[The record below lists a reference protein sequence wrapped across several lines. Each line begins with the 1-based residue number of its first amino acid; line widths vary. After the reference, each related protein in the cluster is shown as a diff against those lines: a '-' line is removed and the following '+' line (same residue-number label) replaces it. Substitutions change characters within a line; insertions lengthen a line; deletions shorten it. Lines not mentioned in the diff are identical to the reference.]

1 MIHNNAVDLARK
13 VADEVLAP
21 HAADNDKQGRF
32 STEAVRAIGEMGLLA
47 LSVPSEFG
55 GAGLGPRTFADVVA
69 ILAEADASVG
79 MVYMMHTCATQCYVA
94 GSARSDAAAGALREI
109 AKGTHLS
116 TLAFS
121 EKGSRSHF
129 WAPVSRAERVGDKT
143 RLNAQKSWVT
153 SAGMAA
159 SYVVSS
165 QVPEAK
171 GPTDTAL
178 YLVRKDAGGLRVAA
192 PWDGMGLRANA
203 SSPMTL
209 EACDVE
215 RDALVTEE
223 GGGFKAMLEV
233 VLPWFCL
240 GSAGVALG
248 LCRASV
254 ASTVRHLK
262 TTAFEHM
269 GGAKLGESL
278 PNLRANLAGMQTETD
293 GLAARIAD
301 LVENLEKP
309 SEVTML
315 RVLETKASAGE
326 TAIRVTQDAM
336 RTCGGAAFSRHTG
349 IERFFRDAQAGAVMA
364 PTVEVVRDF
373 IGKALLGIPLF

>member
-1 MIHNNAVDLARK
+1 MVHENVIDAARK
-13 VADEVLAP
+13 VATDVLVPRAP
-21 HAADNDKQGRF
+21 DNDKQARF
-32 STEAVRAIGEMGLLA
+32 STEAVRALGETGLLA
-47 LSVPSEFG
+47 LSVPAHLG
-55 GAGLGPRTFADVVA
+55 GVGLGPRAFAEVVP

-79 MVYMMHTCATQCYVA
+79 MVYMMHICATQCYVA
-94 GSARSDAAAGALREI
+94 GEARSAAATAALREI
-109 AKGTHLS
+109 AKGTHLA

-129 WAPVSRAERVGDKT
+129 WAPISRAVRAGDKT
-143 RLNAQKSWVT
+143 RLSALKSWVT
-153 SAGMAA
+153 SAGMAD

-165 QVPEAK
+165 QVPESK

-178 YLVRKDAGGLRVAA
+178 YLVRKDADGIRVGA
-192 PWDGMGLRANA
+192 PWDGLGLRANA

-209 EACDVE
+209 EACEVGK
-215 RDALVTEE
+215 DALVTEE

-240 GSAGVALG
+240 GSAAVALG

-254 ASTVRHLK
+254 ASTVTHLK

-269 GGAKLGESL
+269 GGAKLGEAL

-293 GLAARIAD
+293 GLAARISD
-301 LVENLEKP
+301 LVEHLEKP
-309 SEVTML
+309 SDATML
-315 RVLETKASAGE
+315 RVLEAKASAGE

>member
-1 MIHNNAVDLARK
+1 MVHDNAIDAARK
-13 VADEVLAP
+13 VAEVLAP
-21 HAADNDKQGRF
+21 RAADNDKKAHF
-32 STEAVRAIGEMGLLA
+32 STEAVCAMGETGLLA
-47 LSVPSEFG
+47 LTVPPELG
-55 GAGLGPRTFADVVA
+55 GAGLGPRAFAQVVA
-69 ILAEADASVG
+69 ILSEADASVG
-79 MVYMMHTCATQCYVA
+79 MVYVMHTCATQCYIA
-94 GSARSDAAAGALREI
+94 GAPRSDAATTALREI
-109 AKGTHLS
+109 AKGTHLA

-129 WAPVSRAERVGDKT
+129 WAPLSRAERVGDRT
-143 RLNAQKSWVT
+143 RLNAHKSWVT
-153 SAGMAA
+153 SAGMAD

-165 QVPEAK
+165 QAPDAK

-178 YLVRKDAGGLRVAA
+178 YLVRKDAGGIRVAA
-192 PWDGMGLRANA
+192 PWDGLGLRANA

-209 EACDVE
+209 EGCEVGK
-215 RDALVTEE
+215 DALVTEE
-223 GGGFKAMLEV
+223 GAGFKAMLEV

-254 ASTVRHLK
+254 ASTVTHLR

-269 GGAKLGESL
+269 GGVKLGEAL
-278 PNLRANLAGMQTETD
+278 PNLRANLANMQTETD
-293 GLAARIAD
+293 GLAARISD
-301 LVENLEKP
+301 LVEHLEKP
-309 SEVTML
+309 SDVTVL
-315 RVLETKASAGE
+315 RVLEAKAAAGE